1 MYCIHCGAANA
12 DTSKFCMQCGK
23 PLLAPGAPPATPT
36 LPRTPTPAIPTLQT
50 TPPQPAPRRRRWL
63 PWVAGGLALLLV
75 LSLGAVVLARTW
87 LHLGTND
94 AIKLLPTDSQMTFSI
109 SPSLL
114 QVRQLQKLEAVAG
127 AFGAAAQ
134 GTGALPTD
142 LLDTQLDI
150 DLNKD
155 IMPWAGLEFA
165 ASVVDTGQE
174 EVGLLVAAAV
184 RNSSAATEFTDKV
197 RGQLEASGKTFEEE
211 NYHDIQIVYQT
222 PDYSGAGLAYAQYNG
237 FLVAGTSL
245 DALHR
250 SVDVAQGRAPALS
263 KDAIYQRTLGQLPG
277 NRAGY
282 LYLDWAALN
291 RKLDTP
297 SGLPV
302 DQQIRGIGAALSLQ
316 SNGIRLDYSLVL
328 DTKNLSPTQLAALQP
343 SASRN
348 RVVAAVPDNTL
359 FIASGSR
366 LRGLFDQFAAFQLSD
381 DEGLNQA
388 IQDIEDQLD
397 ISLERDLFTWADGE
411 YALALV
417 EDSSGLM
424 GAQTYQLGIALLLEA
439 NDRRAAELAMNR
451 IAVYLGDLSG
461 IQVVDETIVGSNFH
475 VLADPYSDTSL
486 GYGLVGDFV
495 VMGSSRQ
502 VLNSLARASGSP
514 LAKNTVFKEASA
526 PLPEKNSGY
535 IYLDVASLVNM
546 YYRQMPDSVKRDF
559 DRDVRP
565 YIGAIRAVT
574 MTAKPAKG
582 TDDTLH
588 GSLFVLLDE
597 STFK

>member
-1 MYCIHCGAANA
+1 MYCIHCGATNA
-12 DTSKFCMQCGK
+12 DTSKFCMQCGQT
-23 PLLAPGAPPATPT
+23 LVAPESPPATPST
-36 LPRTPTPAIPTLQT
+36 QRGSTPVERTSPLRPAS
-50 TPPQPAPRRRRWL
+50 RRRRWL
-63 PWVAGGLALLLV
+63 PWVVGLTLLLA
-75 LSLGAVVLARTW
+75 LSLGGVVLARTW

-94 AIKLLPTDSQMTFSI
+94 AIKLLPTDSPMTFSI
-109 SPSLL
+109 SPNLL
-114 QVRQLQKLEAVAG
+114 QLRHLQKLELVGG
-127 AFGAAAQ
+127 AFGAVA
-134 GTGALPTD
+134 GTAVTLPTD
-142 LLDTQLDI
+142 LLGAQLDI
-150 DLNKD
+150 DFEKD
-155 IMPWAGLEFA
+155 VMSWAGLEFA

-174 EVGLLVAAAV
+174 EAGLLVAAAV
-184 RNSSAATEFTDKV
+184 RNSGAATEFTDRV
-197 RGQLEASGKTFEEE
+197 RGQLEAGGKTFEEE

-282 LYLDWAALN
+282 FYLDWVALN
-291 RKLDTP
+291 RKLDAP
-297 SGLPV
+297 SGPPV

-348 RVVAAVPDNTL
+348 RAVAAAPDNTL

-366 LRGLFDQFAAFQLSD
+366 LRGLFDQFVAFRPSD

-388 IQDIEDQLD
+388 IQDIEDQLG
-397 ISLERDLFTWADGE
+397 INLERDLFTWADGE
-411 YALALV
+411 YALAFV

-424 GAQTYQLGIALLLEA
+424 GDQTYQLGIALLIEA
-439 NDRRAAELAMNR
+439 NDRRAAELTMNR
-451 IAVYLGDLSG
+451 LAASLGDLSG
-461 IQVVDETIVGSNFH
+461 RQVVDETIVGSNFH

-502 VLNSLARASGSP
+502 VLNSLASASGSP
-514 LAKNTVFKEASA
+514 LAQNTVFKEASA
-526 PLPEKNSGY
+526 PLPERNSGY
-535 IYLDVASLVNM
+535 IYLDVAGLVNM
-546 YYRQMPDSVKRDF
+546 YYRQMSDSDKRDF

-565 YIGAIRAVT
+565 YIGAIRAIT